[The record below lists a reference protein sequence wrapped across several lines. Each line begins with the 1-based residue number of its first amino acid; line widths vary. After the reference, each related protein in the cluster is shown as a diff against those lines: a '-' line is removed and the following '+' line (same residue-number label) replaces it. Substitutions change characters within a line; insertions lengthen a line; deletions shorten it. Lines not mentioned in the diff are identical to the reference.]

1 MKARLGHAHTG
12 IRRGARTR
20 RWEKHAAG
28 RIILCL
34 VPGLIA
40 ALFLLT
46 TAHASGGGEASGQEG
61 LNWTNFFWRAVN
73 FLALAGVCYWLLA
86 KKVKEFFTGR
96 RAGIGSALAEAVT
109 ARETAQK
116 QFEEYS
122 AKLDKATGEIDQ
134 IGEMIKSQGL
144 AEKARIID
152 EARKAAEKT
161 KEDTRARMEQEFNT
175 AVRQLRVEA
184 VRLSTEMAEELLRK
198 HIRATDHEAM
208 VKEYIE
214 KVVNKN

>member
-1 MKARLGHAHTG
+1 M
-12 IRRGARTR
+12 RT
-20 RWEKHAAG
+20 
-28 RIILCL
+28 LL
-34 VPGLIA
+34 PLIT

-46 TAHASGGGEASGQEG
+46 AAHASGGAEAGGHEG
-61 LNWTNFFWRAVN
+61 LNWINFFWRAVN
-73 FLALAGVCYWLLA
+73 FLALAVVCYWLLA

-96 RAGIGSALAEAVT
+96 RAGIRTALADAVT

-152 EARKAAEKT
+152 DARKAAEKM
-161 KEDTRARMEQEFNT
+161 KEDTQARIEQEVKK
-175 AVRQLRVEA
+175 ARSDLRTEA
-184 VRLSTEMAEELLRK
+184 VQLSVQMAEEILRK
-198 HIRATDHEAM
+198 NMTPKDHDNM
-208 VKEYIE
+208 VADYLD
-214 KVVNKN
+214 KVVIKH

>member
-1 MKARLGHAHTG
+1 MRARRHGRSGSMADA
-12 IRRGARTR
+12 ARAGKRT
-20 RWEKHAAG
+20 AAG
-28 RIILCL
+28 LSSALSPHRRLFSL
-34 VPGLIA
+34 TA
-40 ALFLLT
+40 AY
-46 TAHASGGGEASGQEG
+46 ASGGGEAGGHEG
-61 LNWTNFFWRAVN
+61 PNWINFFWRSVN

-86 KKVKEFFTGR
+86 KKVREFFTGR
-96 RAGIGSALAEAVT
+96 RDGIRTALAEAVT

-152 EARKAAEKT
+152 DARKAAEKM
-161 KEDTRARMEQEFNT
+161 KEDTQARMEQEFNK

>member
-1 MKARLGHAHTG
+1 
-12 IRRGARTR
+12 
-20 RWEKHAAG
+20 G
-28 RIILCL
+28 RIITSFF
-34 VPGLIA
+34 PGLIA
-40 ALFLLT
+40 VLFLLT
-46 TAHASGGGEASGQEG
+46 AAHASGGGEAGSHEG
-61 LNWTNFFWRAVN
+61 PNWTNFFWRSVN
-73 FLALAGVCYWLLA
+73 FLALAGVCYWLMA
-86 KKVKEFFTGR
+86 KKVREFFTGR
-96 RAGIGSALAEAVT
+96 RAAIRTALAEAVT
-109 ARETAQK
+109 ARDTAQR

-134 IGEMIKSQGL
+134 LGEMIKSQGL

-152 EARKAAEKT
+152 DARKAAQKI
-161 KEDTRARMEQEFNT
+161 KEDTQTRMEQEFNA
-175 AVRQLRVEA
+175 AVQRLRVEA

>member
-1 MKARLGHAHTG
+1 M
-12 IRRGARTR
+12 RT
-20 RWEKHAAG
+20 
-28 RIILCL
+28 LL
-34 VPGLIA
+34 PLIA
-40 ALFLLT
+40 VLFSLT
-46 TAHASGGGEASGQEG
+46 AAHASGSGEAASPEG
-61 LNWTNFFWRAVN
+61 LNWINFFWRSVN

-86 KKVKEFFTGR
+86 KKMREFFTGR
-96 RAGIGSALAEAVT
+96 RDGIRTAMAEAAT

-144 AEKARIID
+144 AEKARIVED
-152 EARKAAEKT
+152 ARKVADKM
-161 KEDTRARMEQEFNT
+161 KEDAQTRMEQEFNK

-198 HIRATDHEAM
+198 HIRATDHETM

>member
-1 MKARLGHAHTG
+1 MRARLGHVRSGSHGGTRTQ
-12 IRRGARTR
+12 RREQRT
-20 RWEKHAAG
+20 AG
-28 RIILCL
+28 RIIICL
-34 VPGLIA
+34 APGLIA

-46 TAHASGGGEASGQEG
+46 TAHASGGGEAGGHEG
-61 LNWTNFFWRAVN
+61 PNWINFFWRSVN
-73 FLALAGVCYWLLA
+73 FLALAVVCYWLMA
-86 KKVKEFFTGR
+86 KKVREFFTGR
-96 RAGIGSALAEAVT
+96 RAGIGTALAEAVT

-116 QFEEYS
+116 KFEEYS

-152 EARKAAEKT
+152 DARKAAEKM
-161 KEDTRARMEQEFNT
+161 KEDTQTRMEQEFNK

-184 VRLSTEMAEELLRK
+184 VRISTEMAEELLRNQ
-198 HIRATDHEAM
+198 IRATDHEAM
-208 VKEYIE
+208 VNEYLE

>member
-1 MKARLGHAHTG
+1 MRARVGHSRLGICGGTRTQ
-12 IRRGARTR
+12 RREERI
-20 RWEKHAAG
+20 AG
-28 RIILCL
+28 RIILGL
-34 VPGLIA
+34 VPGFII

-46 TAHASGGGEASGQEG
+46 TAHASGGGEAGGHEG
-61 LNWTNFFWRAVN
+61 PNWINFFWRSIN
-73 FLALAGVCYWLLA
+73 FLALAGVCYWLMA
-86 KKVKEFFTGR
+86 KKVREFFAGR
-96 RAGIGSALAEAVT
+96 RAGIRTALAEAVT

-134 IGEMIKSQGL
+134 IGEMIKTQGL

-152 EARKAAEKT
+152 DARKAAEKMR
-161 KEDTRARMEQEFNT
+161 EDTQARMEQEFNK

-184 VRLSTEMAEELLRK
+184 VRLSTEMAEELLK
-198 HIRATDHEAM
+198 KQIRATDHEAM
-208 VKEYIE
+208 VNEYLE

>member
-1 MKARLGHAHTG
+1 MRARLGHDRSEIYDGTRTQ
-12 IRRGARTR
+12 RREGRTT
-20 RWEKHAAG
+20 G

-34 VPGLIA
+34 VAGFIA
-40 ALFLLT
+40 AFLLLA
-46 TAHASGGGEASGQEG
+46 TAHASGGGEAGGHEG
-61 LNWTNFFWRAVN
+61 PNWINFFWRSVN

-86 KKVKEFFTGR
+86 KKVREFFTGR
-96 RAGIGSALAEAVT
+96 RAVIRTALAEAVT
-109 ARETAQK
+109 ARETAKK

-152 EARKAAEKT
+152 DARKAAEKM
-161 KEDTRARMEQEFNT
+161 KEDTQTRMEQEFNK

-184 VRLSTEMAEELLRK
+184 VRISAEMAEELLRNQ
-198 HIRATDHEAM
+198 IRATDHEAM
-208 VKEYIE
+208 VNEYIE

>member
-1 MKARLGHAHTG
+1 MKARLKYDGSGLPDGT
-12 IRRGARTR
+12 RTKGR
-20 RWEKHAAG
+20 EKRAKHEVIA
-28 RIILCL
+28 CL
-34 VPGLIA
+34 IPGLII

-46 TAHASGGGEASGQEG
+46 TAHASGGGEAGGHEG
-61 LNWTNFFWRAVN
+61 PNWINFFWRSIN
-73 FLALAGVCYWLLA
+73 FLALAGVCYWLMA
-86 KKVKEFFTGR
+86 KKVREFFAGR
-96 RAGIGSALAEAVT
+96 RAGIRTAQAEAVT

-134 IGEMIKSQGL
+134 IGEMIKTQGL

-152 EARKAAEKT
+152 DARKAAEKMR
-161 KEDTRARMEQEFNT
+161 EDTQARMEQEFNK

-184 VRLSTEMAEELLRK
+184 VRLSTEMAEELLK
-198 HIRATDHEAM
+198 KQIRATDHEAM
-208 VKEYIE
+208 VNEYLE

>member
-1 MKARLGHAHTG
+1 MRAPIGHVRSESNDG
-12 IRRGARTR
+12 MRTPPQEGR
-20 RWEKHAAG
+20 TAG
-28 RIILCL
+28 RIIICL

-46 TAHASGGGEASGQEG
+46 TAHASGGGEAGGHEG
-61 LNWTNFFWRAVN
+61 PNWINFFWRSVN
-73 FLALAGVCYWLLA
+73 FLALAGVCYWLMA
-86 KKVKEFFTGR
+86 KKVREFFTGR
-96 RAGIGSALAEAVT
+96 RAGIGTALADAVT
-109 ARETAQK
+109 AREAAQK
-116 QFEEYS
+116 KFEEYS

-152 EARKAAEKT
+152 DARKAAEKM
-161 KEDTRARMEQEFNT
+161 KEDTQTRMEQEFNK

-184 VRLSTEMAEELLRK
+184 VRISTEMAEELLRK
-198 HIRATDHEAM
+198 QIRATDHEAM
-208 VKEYIE
+208 VNEYLE